1 MPVPFTR
8 TDLLGEISDRELTT
22 LVARVLHAGDAD
34 PESAAIARA
43 QTTLD
48 RYAARYVLDDDTQ
61 KGFLSD
67 LTLFYLCSRVA
78 DIPLNRQAA
87 YDETMR
93 ELRDIR
99 DGKYPD
105 LPLAAAGE
113 DDGRWGSRERVC
125 L

>member
-34 PESAAIARA
+34 PEAAAIARA
-43 QTTLD
+43 QATLA
-48 RYAARYVLDDDTQ
+48 RYAARYTLDDDTR

-67 LTLFYLCSRVA
+67 LTLYYLSARVA
-78 DIPLNRQAA
+78 DIPANRQAA
-87 YDETMR
+87 YDQTMR

-105 LPLAAAGE
+105 LPLANAGADE
-113 DDGRWGSRERVC
+113 GRWGSREGVR
-125 L
+125 

>member
-8 TDLLGEISDRELTT
+8 TDLLGEISDRELTM
-22 LVARVLHAGDAD
+22 LVARVLHAGDAN
-34 PESAAIARA
+34 PEVAAIARA
-43 QTTLD
+43 QATLD
-48 RYAARYVLDDDTQ
+48 RHAARYALDDDTR

-67 LTLFYLCSRVA
+67 LALYYLCARVA
-78 DIPLNRQAA
+78 DIPANRQVA

-105 LPLAAAGE
+105 LPLSDPGAGG
-113 DDGRWGSRERVC
+113 GRWGSQEHVR
-125 L
+125 